1 MKFDDEVRASI
12 RKSLGL
18 PEKQST
24 EKSLKEAYVAEPK
37 KFQLKTEFLSAKTKK
52 ARLNEFQKYVKS
64 RLGPLFPPKISKRK
78 ATNKKSYFW
87 LKKGQKKEH

>member
-37 KFQLKTEFLSAKTKK
+37 KFQLKTDY
-52 ARLNEFQKYVKS
+52 N
-64 RLGPLFPPKISKRK
+64 KI
-78 ATNKKSYFW
+78 
-87 LKKGQKKEH
+87 